1 MAEHLRR
8 RGEGMIEQDRELEGR
23 EQRLTDTVKRRG
35 ACLEEV
41 ENSTLTTSLKRS
53 SLKTLH
59 HNAK

>member
-35 ACLEEV
+35 ACLGEV
-41 ENSTLTTSLKRS
+41 EKALSPRV
-53 SLKTLH
+53 
-59 HNAK
+59 